1 VQYWKQFGALVIVW
15 LRDYRVDP
23 FFRTEVNS
31 IALQIVFALIVASV
45 VSISFTL
52 NTENVSTAIVSGISS
67 SLASNT
73 TPVSESSEIIDEIH
87 RIREQNF
94 GLVLLFIAVT
104 TIVFGYI
111 IARVTLAPAR
121 NALAAQ
127 KQFIGNIAHELRT
140 PLAIIKTNTE
150 IALIEQRMNKDM
162 REVHTSNIEELDR
175 ISEIINNLL
184 SLSALINPEKMIFRP
199 VNLSALA
206 DDVAKKYERL
216 AEMSNHKL
224 SLHTR
229 TPTWVVGNATAL
241 TQVIS
246 NLLKNAI
253 NYTPPNGEIT
263 LAVSATPFGEI
274 ELFVRD
280 TGIGIARKDLD
291 HIFEPFYR
299 AEQSRNRTKG
309 GSGLGLSITSEMVKL
324 HRGRISIRSSEGR
337 GTTVTVHIPAMEH
350 APTGEITAEKI
361 SHRV

>member
-1 VQYWKQFGALVIVW
+1 MQYWRQSGVLVIAW
-15 LRDYRVDP
+15 LREYRADP

-31 IALQIVFALIVASV
+31 ILLQIVFALLVAVV
-45 VSISFTL
+45 VSVSFTL
-52 NTENVSTAIVSGISS
+52 NTENVSTAIVSGIQSS
-67 SLASNT
+67 IASNT
-73 TPVSESSEIIDEIH
+73 TPVSESSAIIDEVH
-87 RIREQNF
+87 KIREQNF

-104 TIVFGYI
+104 TILFGYI

-121 NALAAQ
+121 NALTAQ

-162 REVHTSNIEELDR
+162 REVHISNIEELDR

-199 VNLSALA
+199 VDISGLA
-206 DDVAKKYERL
+206 SEVAKKYERL
-216 AEMSNHKL
+216 AEVSHHKL
-224 SLHTR
+224 SLHTS
-229 TPTWVVGNATAL
+229 TPAWVIGNATAL
-241 TQVIS
+241 TQVIG

-253 NYTPPNGEIT
+253 NYTPPNGSIT

-291 HIFEPFYR
+291 RIFEPFYR
-299 AEQSRNRTKG
+299 AEQSRNRSKG

-324 HRGRISIRSSEGR
+324 HRGRISIRSTEGR

-350 APTGEITAEKI
+350 PPNKQI
-361 SHRV
+361 